1 MKFKSK
7 ANTLKDIKLK
17 NGIIPNLLIFNCLEY
32 QKNKQ
37 KIIDKIKKKFNHKI
51 AIRSSFLDEDTS
63 NSSNAGKYKSFLNI
77 DAEDEKNIINKINE
91 VLKSKNKI
99 HKKDIFFVQSMVK
112 NIKISGVILT
122 RNLIDYSAC
131 ININYN
137 IGSNS
142 TAVTSG
148 SKDTKSLIYYE
159 NKNFKIDKRFKKI
172 REVTKE
178 IIKKTNQDDLD
189 IEFAIDDKN
198 RVYILQIRNLIIPK
212 NKRKLNSNRL
222 NEFNKLS
229 KKVDKLK
236 KEHIGLYGKTTFF
249 GNMPDWNPAEII
261 GSKPKPLALSLYQ
274 ELITNHVWSENR
286 LKYGYRDLSQFHLMT
301 SFFGTP
307 YVDVRIDFNSWLPKK
322 LDTKI
327 SNKLINYYLK
337 KFKKNV
343 TNQDKVE
350 FKILFTC
357 ISFSTKK
364 RINKELKTILSKNEK
379 KKFYKCLKDLNY
391 EALKQKEKDKKLI
404 EHLVLRQAQIDKSNI
419 YEIDKIYWLV
429 EDCKKYGTLPF
440 AGLARCGFIA
450 IDLLKSLKE
459 NKFITDSDYSA
470 FLNSIETV
478 TSKMKNDIN
487 KYPKEKFINKYG
499 HLRPG
504 TYEITNKNYEENF
517 EIYFGKLI
525 KNKAKIKKN
534 NFSILKKLPHSL
546 VYKSKKEMLDF
557 IKDSII
563 QREYSKFVFSKSIDL
578 IFKNLKI
585 FAKKYKIPFNDL
597 SYLKIDKILDL
608 YFNLSNYNTIE
619 NIKSHIKE
627 NKKEFN
633 LNKNIALPDVITSS
647 KDLFIQHRTT
657 SELNFISNK
666 SINAKILIYKD
677 GQVLKNYNGVIC
689 IENADPGFD
698 FLFNKNIKGLITK
711 YGGLNSHMSIRCAE
725 LNLPAVIGVGENF
738 YNKILN
744 HKNIMLNCNSK
755 KIELI

>member
-1 MKFKSK
+1 
-7 ANTLKDIKLK
+7 
-17 NGIIPNLLIFNCLEY
+17 
-32 QKNKQ
+32 
-37 KIIDKIKKKFNHKI
+37 
-51 AIRSSFLDEDTS
+51 
-63 NSSNAGKYKSFLNI
+63 
-77 DAEDEKNIINKINE
+77 
-91 VLKSKNKI
+91 
-99 HKKDIFFVQSMVK
+99 
-112 NIKISGVILT
+112 
-122 RNLIDYSAC
+122 
-131 ININYN
+131 
-137 IGSNS
+137 
-142 TAVTSG
+142 
-148 SKDTKSLIYYE
+148 
-159 NKNFKIDKRFKKI
+159 
-172 REVTKE
+172 
-178 IIKKTNQDDLD
+178 
-189 IEFAIDDKN
+189 
-198 RVYILQIRNLIIPK
+198 
-212 NKRKLNSNRL
+212 
-222 NEFNKLS
+222 
-229 KKVDKLK
+229 
-236 KEHIGLYGKTTFF
+236 
-249 GNMPDWNPAEII
+249 
-261 GSKPKPLALSLYQ
+261 
-274 ELITNHVWSENR
+274 
-286 LKYGYRDLSQFHLMT
+286 
-301 SFFGTP
+301 
-307 YVDVRIDFNSWLPKK
+307 
-322 LDTKI
+322 
-327 SNKLINYYLK
+327 
-337 KFKKNV
+337 V

-357 ISFSTKK
+357 VSFSTKN
-364 RINKELKTILSKNEK
+364 RINKELKKILSKNEK
-379 KKFYKCLKDLNY
+379 KIFYKCLKDLNY

-404 EHLVLRQAQIDKSNI
+404 EHLVLRQIQIDKSNI

-459 NKFITDSDYSA
+459 NKFINDSDYSA

-487 KYPKEKFINKYG
+487 KYPKGKFIKKYG

-517 EIYFGKLI
+517 EVYFGKLI

-666 SINAKILIYKD
+666 TINAKILIYKD

>member
-32 QKNKQ
+32 QKNKK

-77 DAEDEKNIINKINE
+77 DMEDEENIINKINE

-178 IIKKTNQDDLD
+178 IIKKTSQNDLD

-198 RVYILQIRNLIIPK
+198 RTYILQIRNLIIPK
-212 NKRKLNSNRL
+212 NKRKINPDRL
-222 NEFNKLS
+222 NEFDKLS
-229 KKVDKLK
+229 KKIDKLK
-236 KEHIGLYGKTTFF
+236 KQHIGLHGKTTFF

-307 YVDVRIDFNSWLPKK
+307 YIDVRIDFNSWLPKK

-337 KFKKNV
+337 KFQKNV

-357 ISFSTKK
+357 VSFSTKN
-364 RINKELKTILSKNEK
+364 RINKELKKILSKNEK
-379 KKFYKCLKDLNY
+379 KIFYKCLKDLNY

-404 EHLVLRQAQIDKSNI
+404 EHLILRQTQIDKSNI

-459 NKFITDSDYSA
+459 NKFINDSDYSA

-487 KYPKEKFINKYG
+487 KYPKGKFIKKYG

-517 EIYFGKLI
+517 EVYFGKLI

-666 SINAKILIYKD
+666 TINAKILIYKD

>member
-1 MKFKSK
+1 MKLISK
-7 ANTLKDIKLK
+7 ASTLKEIKLK
-17 NGIIPNLLIFNCLEY
+17 NGIIPDLLIFNCLEY
-32 QKNKQ
+32 QKNKK

-63 NSSNAGKYKSFLNI
+63 NSSNAGKYKSFLSI
-77 DAEDEKNIINKINE
+77 DVKDEENIINKINE
-91 VLKSKNKI
+91 VLKSKKKI
-99 HKKDIFFVQSMVK
+99 HKKDIFFIQSMVQ

-122 RNLIDYSAC
+122 RNLIDYSRC
-131 ININYN
+131 ININYSV
-137 IGSNS
+137 GSNS
-142 TAVTSG
+142 TIVTSG

-178 IIKKTNQDDLD
+178 IIKKTNQNDLD

-198 RVYILQIRNLIIPK
+198 RIYILQIRDLIIPK
-212 NKRKLNSNRL
+212 KKKKLNPDRI

-229 KKVDKLK
+229 KKIDKLK
-236 KEHIGLYGKTTFF
+236 RKHISLQGKTTFF

-286 LKYGYRDLSQFHLMT
+286 VKYGYKDMSQFHLMT

-322 LDTKI
+322 LNNKI
-327 SNKLINYYLK
+327 SDKLINYYLK
-337 KFKKNV
+337 KFQKNK

-357 ISFSTKK
+357 ISFSTKN
-364 RINKELKTILSKNEK
+364 RINRELKKTLSKNEK
-379 KKFYKCLKDLNY
+379 KIFYKCLKDLNY
-391 EALKQKEKDKKLI
+391 EALKQKKKDKKLI
-404 EHLVLRQAQIDKSNI
+404 ENLILRQTQIDESNI

-450 IDLLKSLKE
+450 IELLKSLKE

-487 KYPKEKFINKYG
+487 KYPKEKFIKKYG

-504 TYEITNKNYEENF
+504 TYEITNKNYKENF
-517 EIYFGKLI
+517 KIYFGKSL
-525 KNKAKIKKN
+525 KKKVKIKKN

-546 VYKSKKEMLDF
+546 VYKSKKEMINF
-557 IKDSII
+557 VKDSII

-585 FAKKYKIPFNDL
+585 FAKKYKIPLNDL

-608 YFNLSNYNTIE
+608 YFNISNYNTIE

-633 LNKNIALPDVITSS
+633 LNKNISLPDVITSS
-647 KDLFIQHRTT
+647 KDLFIQHRTR

-666 SINAKILIYKD
+666 SINSKILIYKD
-677 GQVLKNYNGVIC
+677 GKVLKNYNGVIC

-725 LNLPAVIGVGENF
+725 LNLPAIIGVGENF

-744 HKNIMLNCNSK
+744 HKNIILNCNSK
-755 KIELI
+755 KIELV